1 MSIYEH
7 NSNALPWREAGAI
20 IELVPL
26 DDKGHIDLGALEQL
40 LIRYKDYKSLKVAAI
55 SAGNNITGNIVDV
68 DRVAVLCHRWGTKA
82 VFDYAAIAPYVP
94 INVGGVTPG
103 LVEHFGFPPIP
114 QVDRGLAYKD
124 AVYFS
129 PHKLI
134 GGPQSSGILIAK
146 KAVLLSKKPARAG
159 GGIVFFV
166 DEISQEYVSNVEEL
180 EEAGTPGVI

>member
-1 MSIYEH
+1 
-7 NSNALPWREAGAI
+7 
-20 IELVPL
+20 
-26 DDKGHIDLGALEQL
+26 
-40 LIRYKDYKSLKVAAI
+40 VAAI

-82 VFDYAAIAPYVP
+82 VFDYAAVAPYIP

-103 LVEHFGFPPIP
+103 LVDHFGFQPIP
-114 QVDRGLAYKD
+114 QADRGLAYKD
-124 AVYFS
+124 AVFFS

-134 GGPQSSGILIAK
+134 GGPQSSGILLAK

-166 DEISQEYVSNVEEL
+166 NEISHEYVANVEEL

>member
-26 DDKGHIDLGALEQL
+26 DDVGQIDLKALEQL

-82 VFDYAAIAPYVP
+82 VFDYAAVAPYIP
-94 INVGGVTPG
+94 INVGGITPG
-103 LVEHFGFPPIP
+103 LSDHFGFSPIP
-114 QVDRGLAYKD
+114 QADRCLAYKD

-146 KAVLLSKKPARAG
+146 KSALLSKKPARAG

-166 DEISQEYVSNVEEL
+166 DEIS
-180 EEAGTPGVI
+180 